1 MSRTK
6 RIKKVAGR
14 VEAELKRSSKLME
27 RLPLRY
33 ARTSILKKAGENEE
47 LIEKL
52 ESRLTELAELSKN
65 LNAEVHEIELALMRL
80 KQIERNNR
88 QEKRLTVKLGK
99 IEKKAKKEGKTKK
112 DSASSG
118 ANVAV
123 AV

>member
-1 MSRTK
+1 MSRNK

-14 VEAELKRSSKLME
+14 VESELKRSAKLMG
-27 RLPLRY
+27 RLPLKY
-33 ARTSILKKAGENEE
+33 ARTSILKRAGENEE

-52 ESRLTELAELSKN
+52 ESRLRELAELSKSV
-65 LNAEVHEIELALMRL
+65 NAEVHEIELTLMRL
-80 KQIERNNR
+80 KQTRRSNL

-99 IEKKAKKEGKTKK
+99 VEKKEKKPGKNKK
-112 DSASSG
+112 DSGNSG